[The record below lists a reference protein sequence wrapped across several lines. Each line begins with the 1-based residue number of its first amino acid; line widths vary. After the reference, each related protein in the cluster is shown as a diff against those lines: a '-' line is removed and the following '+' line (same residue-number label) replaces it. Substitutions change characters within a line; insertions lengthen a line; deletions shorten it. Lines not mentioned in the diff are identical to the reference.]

1 MNKLASRNPDAKEQ
15 NRELKRT
22 CLRFTLRKF
31 KVKSSL
37 KSSRQQSVRPWAR
50 FQYYEMYTKVSLT
63 LPIYNP
69 IQSNSIRSPCP
80 RAFATI
86 FHENRG
92 AGDQFPPFLQ
102 QILRGFAFFCGTTRN
117 LSIYGNSINPP
128 EMPFNQSNPISLS
141 HSVQYEIVAYPC
153 PSSTEYRAVPFMNES
168 IAGG

>member
-1 MNKLASRNPDAKEQ
+1 M
-15 NRELKRT
+15 
-22 CLRFTLRKF
+22 
-31 KVKSSL
+31 
-37 KSSRQQSVRPWAR
+37 
-50 FQYYEMYTKVSLT
+50 
-63 LPIYNP
+63 
-69 IQSNSIRSPCP
+69 QSNSIRSPCP

-102 QILRGFAFFCGTTRN
+102 QILRGFTFFCGTTRN

-168 IAGG
+168 IAGGCR